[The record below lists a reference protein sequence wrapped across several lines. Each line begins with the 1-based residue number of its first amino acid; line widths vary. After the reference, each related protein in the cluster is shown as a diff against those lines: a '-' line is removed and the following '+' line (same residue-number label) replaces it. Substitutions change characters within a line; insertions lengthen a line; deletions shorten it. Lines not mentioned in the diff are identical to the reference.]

1 MLRIFRNIRQK
12 LAAENKVMA
21 YLRYAIGEILL
32 VMIGILL
39 ALQVNNWNEGRKQSE
54 LKTVYISRLVSDIQ
68 QDILNIQIIKKQT
81 EEAQE
86 IINNTIHILNTK
98 SDLLKTMQVL
108 EIYFEKGWDTR
119 IFIANDNTYT
129 DLLQTGNMSIL
140 KGNIEVEN
148 IIKYYASAKNSR
160 EADLGNENW
169 VVSIDV
175 SLTEKTSALEFDSV
189 TRELFKDKDKQI
201 SIRDMIAHKEILER
215 SAAAHYWYNNSS
227 LRRLTIIENEAQKLL
242 QTLNS
247 ELE

>member
-1 MLRIFRNIRQK
+1 MIKFFRNIRQK

-32 VMIGILL
+32 VVIGILI
-39 ALQVNNWNEGRKQSE
+39 ALQINNWNEKRQQSE
-54 LKTVYISRLVSDIQ
+54 LKTVYISRLISDIQ
-68 QDILNIQIIKKQT
+68 QDTLNVQIIKKQT

-86 IINNTIHILNTK
+86 IINSTIHILNTE

-108 EIYFEKGWDTR
+108 ENYFEKGWDIRT
-119 IFIANDNTYT
+119 FIANDNTYT

-140 KGNIEVEN
+140 KGNIKVED

-169 VVSIDV
+169 AVSIDIV
-175 SLTEKTSALEFDSV
+175 LTEKTSALEFDPV
-189 TRELFKDKDKQI
+189 TRELFVDKDQQV
-201 SIRDMIAHKEILER
+201 SIKNMIAHKELLER

-227 LRRLTIIENEAQKLL
+227 LRRLGTIENAAQKLL

>member
-1 MLRIFRNIRQK
+1 MKIFRNIRKK
-12 LAAENKVMA
+12 LASENKVMA

-39 ALQVNNWNEGRKQSE
+39 ALQVNNWNEKRKQSE
-54 LKTVYISRLVSDIQ
+54 LETVYISRLVSDIQ
-68 QDILNIQIIKKQT
+68 QDTLNVQIIKKQT

-86 IINNTIHILNTK
+86 IIKNTIHILNTE

-108 EIYFEKGWDTR
+108 ENYFEKGWDNR
-119 IFIANDNTYT
+119 IFIVNDNTYT

-140 KGNIEVEN
+140 KENIKVED
-148 IIKYYASAKNSR
+148 IIKYYASAKISR

-169 VVSIDV
+169 AVSIDIA
-175 SLTEKTSALEFDSV
+175 LTEKTSALEFDPV
-189 TRELFKDKDKQI
+189 TRELFVDKDKQV
-201 SIRDMIAHKEILER
+201 SIKNMMANKELLEK

-227 LRRLTIIENEAQKLL
+227 LRRLATIENEAEKLL

>member
-1 MLRIFRNIRQK
+1 MITFFRKIRQK

-68 QDILNIQIIKKQT
+68 QDTLNVQIIKKQT

-86 IINNTIHILNTK
+86 IIKNTIHILNTE

-108 EIYFEKGWDTR
+108 ENYFEKGWDTR
-119 IFIANDNTYT
+119 IFIANDNTYA

-140 KGNIEVEN
+140 KGNVKVED
-148 IIKYYASAKNSR
+148 IIKYYAFTKNSR

-169 VVSIDV
+169 VVSIDIA
-175 SLTEKTSALEFDSV
+175 LTERTSALEFDPV
-189 TRELFKDKDKQI
+189 TRPLFVDKDKQV
-201 SIRDMIAHKEILER
+201 SIKNIMAQKELLER

-227 LRRLTIIENEAQKLL
+227 LRRLATIENEAQKLL